1 VVVRFLASAD
11 ANSVSSVASKHRV
24 SEEELLWAGIDMTAL
39 RIAAF
44 FHENL
49 LALHRASVRE
59 HGVIAN
65 NYGAGATP
73 LINGRD
79 VAEIGYLALT
89 DPKVRTGGP
98 ILHPGPTELSRE
110 SEIAEL
116 ISAQTGHEVRY
127 AQISTGQ

>member
-1 VVVRFLASAD
+1 MEPH
-11 ANSVSSVASKHRV
+11 SVN
-24 SEEELLWAGIDMTAL
+24 T
-39 RIAAF
+39 
-44 FHENL
+44 
-49 LALHRASVRE
+49 
-59 HGVIAN
+59 GVIAN

-98 ILHPGPTELSRE
+98 ILHPGPTELFTQ

-116 ISAQTGHEVRY
+116 ISAQTGHEVRHS
-127 AQISTGQ
+127 QNSTEQ